1 METHFAPAER
11 TNSDTF
17 ASQIESVSNSPI
29 MNKLLEATSGLLIV
43 LNQDRQIVGLNETF
57 LDSLGITDPTGIFG
71 FRLGETLDCIH
82 AAELPHG
89 CGTTPHCVTCGAA
102 IAMMSAICEDKPS
115 EKTCALTV
123 EKNGERHDKYLTIQA
138 RPFEV
143 DGMRWILIFAQDITH
158 QQSLTTLENIFFHDF
173 SNILM
178 VLAASS
184 ELLAK
189 QIPDNNLAG
198 RILNASK
205 RLCSEVT
212 LQRFLSNQK
221 DETSLISM
229 KVVLVSD
236 IREEIDQMIHDHPS
250 SRNRTLEQKWPVGDV
265 TINSD
270 IHLVSRILVNMLLN
284 ALESTCDGGTVRLST
299 TVSDCD
305 ITWEV
310 WNNAYILPEVQRRI
324 FQKNFSTKGS
334 MGRGL
339 GTHSMK
345 LLGEKYLLGE
355 VSFSSSLEDGTT
367 FRFNHAISK

>member
-1 METHFAPAER
+1 METHFAPAGR

-17 ASQIESVSNSPI
+17 VSQIESVSNSPI

-43 LNQDRQIVGLNETF
+43 LNQDRQIVGFNETF
-57 LDSLGITDPTGIFG
+57 LDSLGITDPTEVFG
-71 FRLGETLDCIH
+71 LRLGETLNCIH
-82 AAELPHG
+82 AGELPHC

-102 IAMMSAICEDKPS
+102 IAMMLAISEDKPS
-115 EKTCALTV
+115 EKTCALAV
-123 EKNGERHDKYLTIQA
+123 EKNGENLDKYLAIQA

-158 QQSLTTLENIFFHDF
+158 QHSLTTLENIFFHDF
-173 SNILM
+173 SNLLM

-212 LQRFLSNQK
+212 LQRFLS
-221 DETSLISM
+221 E
-229 KVVLVSD
+229 
-236 IREEIDQMIHDHPS
+236 QMIHDHPS
-250 SRNRTLEQKWPVGDV
+250 SQNRTLEQKWPVGDV

-299 TVSDCD
+299 VVSDCD

-310 WNNAYILPEVQRRI
+310 WNDVYILPEVQLRI

-355 VSFSSSLEDGTT
+355 VSFNSSLDDGTT
-367 FRFNHAISK
+367 FRFKHAVLK